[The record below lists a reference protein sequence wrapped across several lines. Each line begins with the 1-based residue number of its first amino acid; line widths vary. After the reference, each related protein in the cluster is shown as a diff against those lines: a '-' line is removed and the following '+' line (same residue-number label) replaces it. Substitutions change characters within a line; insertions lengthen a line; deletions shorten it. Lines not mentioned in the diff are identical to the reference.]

1 MVEQSDNNE
10 NYKESSALNAIFGG
24 EGAEAVRR
32 FAKKLAAVEDR
43 LAKEYM
49 EEEDTDL
56 NIKLFGAE

>member
-1 MVEQSDNNE
+1 M
-10 NYKESSALNAIFGG
+10 NAIFGR
-24 EGAEAVRR
+24 EGADKVRR

-56 NIKLFGAE
+56 NIQLFGAE